1 MFKIHFFNT
10 IWSDCIL
17 LEKDKHFALIDTAS
31 GFYYEALKEFL
42 DSHNVKRIDFILL
55 THFHSDHFGN
65 IKNVISDFKVKKMY
79 FREYCNCEAYNGDIS
94 ASEYCAKEKAKCDD
108 IINFAKEKLE
118 LIYID
123 ENIKEIDFN
132 GQILDIIGSKKI
144 IKDAYFNPSSPIFN
158 QRIFS
163 ENDNSVGIFIKNKYH
178 TAYLSGDITDSNNNY
193 EEASHLSSKG
203 LKEIYDKYG
212 INKTEIYKS
221 AHHGGPGNNNVELLK
236 LINCD
241 YCIITNTDK
250 WLDNWSTL
258 DRIKEANPN
267 TLVLKTDLFLHTFDL
282 SRKNLKITSIPSTS
296 QFIIQGKN

>member
-17 LEKDKHFALIDTAS
+17 FENNKHFALIDTAS
-31 GFYYEALKEFL
+31 SFYYEALKKFL
-42 DSHNVKRIDFILL
+42 DSHNVKKIDFILL

-65 IKNVISDFKVKKMY
+65 IINIIKDYKVKKMY
-79 FREYCNCEAYNGDIS
+79 FREYCNCEAYNGDIT
-94 ASEYCAKEKAKCDD
+94 AVEYNKREKEKCDN
-108 IINFAKEKLE
+108 IINFAKDKLD
-118 LIYID
+118 LIFID

-132 GQILDIIGSKKI
+132 GQILDIIGSKKVI
-144 IKDAYFNPSSPIFN
+144 VDAYFNPSSPIYEE
-158 QRIFS
+158 RKFS
-163 ENDNSVGIFIKNKYH
+163 ENDNSVGVFIKNKYH
-178 TAYLSGDITDSNNNY
+178 TAYLSGDITDSTRDY
-193 EEASHLSSKG
+193 EEASRLSSKG
-203 LKEIYDKYG
+203 LEELYAKYS
-212 INKTEIYKS
+212 INKVEIYKS
-221 AHHGGPGNNNVELLK
+221 AHHGGPGNNNLELLK

-241 YCIITNTDK
+241 YFIITNTDK

-296 QFIIQGKN
+296 EFIIQGKS